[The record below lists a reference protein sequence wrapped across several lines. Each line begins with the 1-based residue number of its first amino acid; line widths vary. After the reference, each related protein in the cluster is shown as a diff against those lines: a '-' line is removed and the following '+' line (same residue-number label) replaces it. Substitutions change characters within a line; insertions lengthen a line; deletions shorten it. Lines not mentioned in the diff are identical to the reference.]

1 MKTHEKIRAI
11 REANQWTQEEMAE
24 KLEMSAGGYAKIE
37 RGENMPN
44 IERLQQIANI
54 FQIDITE
61 LLKNETGL
69 VIQIADVNNGGD
81 NNSPISIYAT
91 SSDLKSRIEKLELI
105 IQHKDELLAQKDREL
120 AAKEKIIELLQK

>member
-11 REANQWTQEEMAE
+11 RESNQWTQEEMAE

-37 RGENMPN
+37 RGENSPN

-54 FQIDITE
+54 FQIDVAE
-61 LLKNETGL
+61 LLKNEKGL
-69 VIQIADVNNGGD
+69 VIQLNGD
-81 NNSPISIYAT
+81 NNNQTSFYAT
-91 SSDLKSRIEKLELI
+91 SSSELIFEIEKLKLI

-120 AAKEKIIELLQK
+120 TAKDEIIALLRK